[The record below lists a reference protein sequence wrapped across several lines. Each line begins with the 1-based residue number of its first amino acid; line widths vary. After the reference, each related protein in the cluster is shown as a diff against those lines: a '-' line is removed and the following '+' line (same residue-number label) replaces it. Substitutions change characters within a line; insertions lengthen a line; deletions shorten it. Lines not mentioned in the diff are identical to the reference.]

1 MIHEMNHDQSANSEY
16 ILMSTK
22 SHNSIGIDTIAIW
35 FYLPNFKIQT
45 GGAYRF

>member
-1 MIHEMNHDQSANSEY
+1 MINEMNHDQFANSEY

-35 FYLPNFKIQT
+35 FYLPTFKIQT